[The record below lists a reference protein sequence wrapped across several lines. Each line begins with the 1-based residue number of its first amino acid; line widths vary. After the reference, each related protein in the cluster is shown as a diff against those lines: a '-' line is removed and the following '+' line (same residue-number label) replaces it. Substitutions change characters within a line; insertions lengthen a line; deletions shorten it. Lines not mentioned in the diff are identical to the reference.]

1 MARPILQISSSH
13 DYHYE
18 VVEGLIHEYRT
29 IIGQD
34 VECDL
39 YLSLPSSPMP
49 GFRPYIFG
57 KYPNLKLGK
66 APQYQFYIGVTIYPS
81 DYDQV
86 SKLDPTRHFFISH
99 AYDPARQ
106 PRNVFYL
113 AGMASKN
120 VLKTAVLP
128 FSDRPKPTGGSPI
141 FLVQGDFRKRDA
153 AALLALLLSRQSKPY
168 RLSIIGNHID
178 VPWLQGWS
186 HVTVKNNLGFI
197 DYHTECA
204 RASAIL
210 TLVSPELQPDYYTSK
225 LTSSITYA
233 RAYNLHAIIDS
244 KLQAVYELENAHVYA
259 PGDTKAFINAFVRAL
274 DHLHQPCRKEARDQP
289 VESLGS

>member
-1 MARPILQISSSH
+1 M
-13 DYHYE
+13 
-18 VVEGLIHEYRT
+18 IHSYRT

-57 KYPNLKLGK
+57 KYPKLKLGK
-66 APQYQFYIGVTIYPS
+66 APRYQFYIEVTIYPS
-81 DYDQV
+81 DYDRISRV
-86 SKLDPTRHFFISH
+86 DPTRHFFISH
-99 AYDPARQ
+99 DYDPTRQ

-113 AGMASKN
+113 AGMASQN

-128 FSDRPKPTGGSPI
+128 FSDRPKPTAGPPV
-141 FLVQGDFRKRDA
+141 FLIQGDFRKRDA

-168 RLSIIGNHID
+168 RLSIVGNHID
-178 VPWLQGWS
+178 VPWLKGWS

-197 DYHTECA
+197 DYHAECA

-210 TLVSPELQPDYYTSK
+210 TLVSPELQPDYYASK

-244 KLQAVYELENAHVYA
+244 KLQSIYELENAHVYE
-259 PGDTKAFINAFVRAL
+259 PGNTKSFMSAFGRAL
-274 DHLHQPCRKEARDQP
+274 DQLHLRCSKEARDQQA
-289 VESLGS
+289 ESLGS